1 MQYKRTIVTSA
12 LPYANGPIHIGH
24 LAGCL
29 LPADIYTRYLR
40 LKGEEVIFICG
51 TDEHGVPITIAAQKN
66 NITPQNVVDKYHKII
81 KDSLSA
87 LGISFDIFSRTTNP
101 IHKSTSS
108 EFFLKL
114 YQNGN
119 LVAKSTQQYYDPNVN
134 QFLADRYIRGTC
146 PKCAYE
152 DAYGDQCEK
161 CGVTLSPHELINPR
175 SMLSSQPPI
184 LKSTKHWYFQLQ
196 NYESWLKHWILEE
209 HTDWKINVYG
219 QCKAWLNQGLIE
231 RPITRDL
238 DWGVEVPIKE
248 AKGKVLYV
256 WFDAPIGYI
265 SFTKELLGEEKC
277 NIYWKSKDTRL
288 IHFIGKDNIVFH
300 SIIFPAM
307 LKAHGDYI
315 LPDVVCG
322 NEFMNLEGDKIST
335 SRNHAI
341 WLDDFL
347 KSHVDSQDVLRY
359 VISANMPETKDSN
372 FTWED
377 FKNRNNN
384 ELVDIFG
391 NFVYRTL
398 SMSQRYCDGRVSTIS
413 ELKEEDIALFRIVNS
428 LIDAVGKNLDMLH
441 FRDALENVMNIARM
455 GNKYLTQ
462 SEPWI
467 IFKTSP
473 QRAKDIVNVCIQI
486 VAKLGIVSSPFLP
499 FTSQKI
505 YNIFDLG
512 KNIQWGESLKNA
524 IVKNDYVIK
533 NFSLL
538 FNKI

>member
-40 LKGEEVIFICG
+40 LKGEDVIFICG

-81 KDSLSA
+81 KDSLSS
-87 LGISFDIFSRTTNP
+87 LGISFDIFSRTTNFT
-101 IHKSTSS
+101 HKKTSS

-114 YQNGN
+114 YHNGN
-119 LVAKSTQQYYDPNVN
+119 LVEKETQQYYDSTVN

-146 PKCAYE
+146 PKCGYK

-161 CGVTLSPHELINPR
+161 CGVTLSPHELISPR
-175 SMLSSQPPI
+175 SMLSSHAPV
-184 LKSTKHWYFQLQ
+184 LKSTKHLYFQLQ
-196 NYESWLKHWILEE
+196 NYESWLKEWILKE
-209 HTDWKINVYG
+209 HTSWKINVYG
-219 QCKAWLNQGLIE
+219 QCKSWLNHGLLE

-238 DWGVEVPIKE
+238 DWGVDVPIKE
-248 AKGKVLYV
+248 YKGKVLYV

-277 NIYWKSKDTRL
+277 DMYWKSKDTRL

-322 NEFMNLEGDKIST
+322 NEFMNLEGEKIST

-347 KSHVDSQDVLRY
+347 KEYPHSQDVLRY
-359 VISANMPETKDSN
+359 VLCANMPETKDSN

-377 FKNRNNN
+377 FKNRNNH
-384 ELVDIFG
+384 ELVDILG
-391 NFVYRTL
+391 NFIYRTL
-398 SMSQRYCDGRVSTIS
+398 SMLKRYCDGKVNTIS
-413 ELKEEDIALFRIVNS
+413 ELQEEDMAIFNTVNNLIAKICS
-428 LIDAVGKNLDMLH
+428 DLDMFH
-441 FRDALENVMNIARM
+441 FRDGLENVMNIARI
-455 GNKYLTQ
+455 GNKYLT
-462 SEPWI
+462 SEEPWT
-467 IFKTSP
+467 IFKTNP
-473 QRAKDIVNVCIQI
+473 QRSKDIINICIQI
-486 VAKLGIVSSPFLP
+486 VAKIGIVLSPFLP

-505 YNIFDLG
+505 LDVFSLQ
-512 KNIQWGESLKNA
+512 NIQWEESLKNK
-524 IVKNDYVIK
+524 IIKNDYVIK
-533 NFSLL
+533 NFSFL
-538 FNKI
+538 FKKI